1 MFGLNSKAEPGTRP
15 PFVDNT
21 NKNLLEDFVTKAKQS
36 EANDDLGL

>member
-1 MFGLNSKAEPGTRP
+1 MLFAINFSKDT
-15 PFVDNT
+15 FIIDNT